1 MSIFSNN
8 RLLSIVT
15 LALLVVNIF
24 TLVLLWKHKN
34 IEPPHM
40 GNTQLPPQQLFEFVT
55 KELGLNDSQ
64 QNTYKLLREEHQK
77 GQKKLQENIKMAK
90 DSFYALL
97 KNNLVS
103 DTLLSKENDKVAK
116 SIAEIDLYNFKHFQR
131 VRAIC
136 IAEQKVKFDAILKEI
151 FNRMGNSRRPTAPF
165 NNQDRGNRPPPTLD
179 KEGNVQPHPPY

>member
-40 GNTQLPPQQLFEFVT
+40 GNNQLPPQQLFEFVT

-64 QNTYKLLREEHQK
+64 QNAYKLLREEHQK

-90 DSFYALL
+90 DSFFALL
-97 KNNLVS
+97 KNNFVS

-116 SIAEIDLYNFKHFQR
+116 AIAEIDLYNFKHFQQ

-136 IAEQKVKFDAILKEI
+136 TAEQKVKFDAILKEI
-151 FNRMGNSRRPTAPF
+151 FNRMGNGRRPPPPF
-165 NNQDRGNRPPPTLD
+165 NNQDRDNRPPPPLD
-179 KEGNVQPHPPY
+179 KEGNPPPM

>member
-40 GNTQLPPQQLFEFVT
+40 GNNQLPPQQLFEFVT
-55 KELGLNDSQ
+55 KELALNDSQ
-64 QNTYKLLREEHQK
+64 QNAYKLLRVEHQK
-77 GQKKLQENIKMAK
+77 GQKNLQENIKMAK

-97 KNNLVS
+97 KNDLVS
-103 DTLLSKENDKVAK
+103 DTLLSKENNKVAK
-116 SIAEIDLYNFKHFQR
+116 AIAEIDLYNFKHFQL

-136 IAEQKVKFDAILKEI
+136 TAEQKIKFDAILKEI
-151 FNRMGNSRRPTAPF
+151 FNRMGNGRRPPPPF
-165 NNQDRGNRPPPTLD
+165 NNKDRGNRPPPPLD
-179 KEGNVQPHPPY
+179 KEGNPPPM